1 MKTRVEKI
9 LIPVMQAKCAT
20 CPIREGAD
28 MRLRADLQARLL
40 ERSQLCHH
48 PMLNKKRSTHLC
60 RGARDEQLT
69 IMYRL
74 GVLEQPTDQAW
85 EEARVLQLERQ

>member
-1 MKTRVEKI
+1 MKGKTKTAP
-9 LIPVMQAKCAT
+9 IPVMTVKCVT
-20 CPIREGAD
+20 CPFRDSAD
-28 MRLRADLQARLL
+28 RRLRANLQARLL

-48 PMLNKKRSTHLC
+48 PMLHKKRLTHLC

-85 EEARVLQLERQ
+85 EATRVLQLERQ